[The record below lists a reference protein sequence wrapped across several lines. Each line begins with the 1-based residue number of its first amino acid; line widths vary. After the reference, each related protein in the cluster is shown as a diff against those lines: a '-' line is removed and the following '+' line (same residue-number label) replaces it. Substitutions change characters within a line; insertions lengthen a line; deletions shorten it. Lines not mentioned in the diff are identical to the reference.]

1 MKKGER
7 RGGIGLVN
15 AERKIGLRTLRGAIC
30 CPTPSSAWKVA
41 NFSRLGLDPSSGNGG
56 GAGGLSFGE
65 RETRTCP
72 LNSGRGEV
80 RPFVQT
86 GFSTVLLARA

>member
-56 GAGGLSFGE
+56 
-65 RETRTCP
+65 
-72 LNSGRGEV
+72 RGEG
-80 RPFVQT
+80 RED
-86 GFSTVLLARA
+86 